1 MAMDGHNLDSA
12 IMAGHDFDALT
23 APRPPWILP
32 ALAINKASPRVNLG
46 DLLGFGNGPIHGRVI
61 APPHLP
67 GTPTPELPFTD
78 GGELLKSSPGAI
90 EFDACDDIIEVEHG
104 EVNIIEVE
112 HGEVK
117 SSLDVS
123 SSPHDST
130 SESSES
136 NTQNLP
142 QGPLQL
148 LLDVL
153 LALT

>member
-46 DLLGFGNGPIHGRVI
+46 DLLGFGNEPIHGRVI

-78 GGELLKSSPGAI
+78 GVELLKSSPGAI
-90 EFDACDDIIEVEHG
+90 EFDACDD
-104 EVNIIEVE
+104 IIEVE